1 MVKYV
6 IFRANGRLG
15 NALFRYFACVLFSI
29 KYGHQFILEEDCNNE
44 QLIDYMFYKG
54 VDHNGDDISFLKSD
68 DVNKLKEYANKN
80 NEIVSFNTL
89 GFMKSS
95 IDIHNLKS
103 NEYINKSNE
112 HGLYVKNRI
121 IIDDNNFINMV
132 NDNNLKNYN
141 LLMIGYFQFD
151 YIYNY
156 YKKDILSFIHN
167 NSHNHF
173 IRTATYNRILVDNHQ
188 KMLIANVIND
198 IQLDEKKMYD
208 LVIHVRLGD
217 FYGTD
222 DFIEYEYYEKIFEK
236 IDFSNKR
243 CVLLTQKPEYENDIL
258 FLKKCLSWFN
268 RNNISINI
276 ESNDLITDFN
286 IMKNA
291 KEVVCSM
298 STLSWCACYLSNN
311 IEKCYMPNYNF
322 DHLDRNT
329 YFKNPIK
336 NTYLYDVKSTKK

>member
-6 IFRANGRLG
+6 IFRANGRLC
-15 NALFRYFACVLFSI
+15 NALFRYFACILFSI

-44 QLIDYMFYKG
+44 QLIDYIFYKG
-54 VDHNGDDISFLKSD
+54 VDHSGDDRSFLKSN

-80 NEIVSFNTL
+80 NDIVSFNTL
-89 GFMKSS
+89 GFMKNS
-95 IDIHNLKS
+95 IDINNLKS
-103 NEYINKSNE
+103 NEYINQNNE
-112 HGLYVKNRI
+112 HGLYVKNTI
-121 IIDDNNFINMV
+121 IIDDNNFINMI

-156 YKKDILSFIHN
+156 YKKDILSFINN

-173 IRTATYNRILVDNHQ
+173 IRTATYNRFLVDNHQ

-217 FYGTD
+217 FFGTD

-236 IDFSNKR
+236 IDFSNKK
-243 CVLLTQKPEYENDIL
+243 CVLLTQKQESEDDIL
-258 FLKKCLSWFN
+258 FLKKCLLWFN
-268 RNNISINI
+268 RNNVSINI

-322 DHLDRNT
+322 DHLDRST

>member
-15 NALFRYFACVLFSI
+15 NALFRYFACILFSI
-29 KYGHQFILEEDCNNE
+29 KYGHQFILEEDCNKD
-44 QLIDYMFYKG
+44 QLLDYIFYKG
-54 VDHNGDDISFLKSD
+54 IDHVDDDIFFIQNND
-68 DVNKLKEYANKN
+68 INKLKDYANKN

-89 GFMKSS
+89 GFMKNK
-95 IDIHNLKS
+95 IDINNLKS
-103 NEYINKSNE
+103 NQYINQYND
-112 HGLYVKNRI
+112 HGLYVKNTI
-121 IIDDNNFINMV
+121 IIDDSNFINSI

-141 LLMIGYFQFD
+141 LLMVGYFQFD

-156 YKKDILSFIHN
+156 YKKDILYFIN
-167 NSHNHF
+167 NNKDNHF
-173 IRTATYNRILVDNHQ
+173 IRTATYNRILVDNH
-188 KMLIANVIND
+188 KKILISEIIND
-198 IQLDEKKMYD
+198 IQLNINKIYD
-208 LVIHVRLGD
+208 LVIHIRLGD
-217 FYGTD
+217 FVGRD

-236 IDFSNKR
+236 INFSNKK
-243 CVLLTQKPEYENDIL
+243 CAIITQKPESEYDIL
-258 FLKKCLSWFN
+258 FLNKCLEWFN
-268 RNNISINI
+268 SNNIIINI

-298 STLSWCACYLSNN
+298 STLSWCACYLSKN

-329 YFKNPIK
+329 YFKNPIS
-336 NTYLYDVKSTKK
+336 NTYLYDVKSTQK